1 MSASSSLNI
10 STKGCFSVFS
20 WEVIIQNTIV
30 RKSKIV
36 KVPNLGEIGR
46 QVRERTDILCDL
58 LSSEAIS
65 TSIGRWVLPVMAIKV

>member
-10 STKGCFSVFS
+10 SAKGCFSVFS

-36 KVPNLGEIGR
+36 KVSDLGEIGR
-46 QVRERTDILCDL
+46 
-58 LSSEAIS
+58 
-65 TSIGRWVLPVMAIKV
+65 